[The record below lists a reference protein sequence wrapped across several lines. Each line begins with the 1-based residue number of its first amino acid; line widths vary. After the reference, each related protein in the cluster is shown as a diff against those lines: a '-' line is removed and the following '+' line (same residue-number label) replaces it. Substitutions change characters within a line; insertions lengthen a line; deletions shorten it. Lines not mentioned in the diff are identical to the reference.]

1 MISRKQIAAA
11 LLCCLAGL
19 LAQAPQA
26 RGAAPTEFQVKAV
39 FVFHFATFV
48 QWPMEQEAGSGT
60 PFVIGLLGADEL
72 AGHLE
77 EVVRGEEVDGRQLQ
91 VRHYRSVED
100 VEDCRILFIGRGS
113 RAQLDRV
120 LDRVGGQGT
129 LTVSDAEDAARN
141 GVMIQLANEKNRVR
155 LLINVDAAQA
165 AGLTISSNLLRPAEI
180 VRTAQ

>member
-1 MISRKQIAAA
+1 MSLRQVLAV
-11 LLCCLAGL
+11 LFCCLAGL
-19 LAQAPQA
+19 LVQAPQA

-39 FVFHFATFV
+39 FVFNFATFV
-48 QWPMEQEAGSGT
+48 QWPPEQQAASNT

-77 EVVRGEEVDGRQLQ
+77 EAVRGELVDGRPLQ
-91 VRHYRSVED
+91 VRRYRSVEEVD
-100 VEDCRILFIGRGS
+100 DCRILFIGRGQQS
-113 RAQLDRV
+113 QLGSV
-120 LDRVGGQGT
+120 LGRLDGRRT
-129 LTVSDAEDAARN
+129 LTVSDVDGAARN

-180 VRTAQ
+180 VPTSR

>member
-1 MISRKQIAAA
+1 MSRRQAVAV

-39 FVFHFATFV
+39 FVFNFATFV
-48 QWPMEQEAGSGT
+48 QWPPEQQAAAAV

-77 EVVRGEEVDGRQLQ
+77 EAVRGEQVDGRPLQ
-91 VRHYRSVED
+91 VRRYSSAEEVG
-100 VEDCRILFIGRGS
+100 DCRILFIGRGQQS
-113 RAQLDRV
+113 QLERV
-120 LDRVGGQGT
+120 LEHVDGRRT
-129 LTVSDAEDAARN
+129 LTVSDVEGAARN
-141 GVMIQLANEKNRVR
+141 GVMIQLANEANRVR

-180 VRTAQ
+180 VRTSR